1 MYNIGDIVLYKGV
14 RAKIR
19 QVLGNGIYLV
29 EIIVNGVLY
38 VQIARDTELELFID
52 EEDCERGM

>member
-14 RAKIR
+14 KAKIR

-29 EIIVNGVLY
+29 EVVITGVLY
-38 VQIARDTELELFID
+38 VQIARDAELKPFTY
-52 EEDCERGM
+52 EEEYERGM